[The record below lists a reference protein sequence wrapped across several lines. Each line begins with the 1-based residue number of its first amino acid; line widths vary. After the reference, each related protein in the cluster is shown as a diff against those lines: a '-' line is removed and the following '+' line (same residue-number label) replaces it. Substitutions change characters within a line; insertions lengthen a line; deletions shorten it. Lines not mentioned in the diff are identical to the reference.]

1 MTNHE
6 RNNWKISEPLITK
19 YDKVKGKTITD
30 KNSLTQSLNKFFTNI
45 GPSLAKKIP
54 AAKTY
59 FQEFLVLFHKE
70 MEFKELF
77 CQEFEMA
84 FRTIKWEKASGIYDL
99 NASVILD
106 VYEQINNHCLLF
118 SDHL

>member
-6 RNNWKISEPLITK
+6 RNSGKISEPLITK
-19 YDKVKGKTITD
+19 YHKVKGKTITD
-30 KNSLTQSLNKFFTNI
+30 KNRLTQSLNKFFTNI

-59 FQEFLVLFHKE
+59 FQEFLISFHKE

-77 CQEFEMA
+77 FKNS
-84 FRTIKWEKASGIYDL
+84 KWRL
-99 NASVILD
+99 
-106 VYEQINNHCLLF
+106 EQ
-118 SDHL
+118 